1 MSRTVD
7 FILDFASPN
16 AYFAYKVL
24 PEIVRRHDGK
34 INYRL
39 CLLGGI
45 FKATGNQAPM
55 VAFSNV
61 KGKLDYQMLEIRRF
75 IQRHELQNFRMN
87 QHFPVNSLIM
97 MRAAIA
103 AEREDRLDDYIAL
116 AMKAMWEDNKK
127 MEDERVFEAVMTE
140 GGFDGPALLAA
151 SKEPDI
157 KEQLMDN
164 TAEAVEQ
171 GVFGIPTFFVGG
183 EMYFGKDRLREVEEA
198 LTKQPV

>member
-1 MSRTVD
+1 MSRTID
-7 FILDFASPN
+7 FIIDFASPN

-24 PEIVRRHDGK
+24 PEIAKRHDAK

-55 VAFSNV
+55 VAFSKV

-75 IQRHELQNFRMN
+75 IQKHDLQNFRMN
-87 QHFPVNSLIM
+87 QHFPVNSLIL

-103 AEREDRLDDYIAL
+103 AERDGRLEDYIAL
-116 AMKAMWEDNKK
+116 AMKAMWEESEK
-127 MEDERVFEAVMTE
+127 MDDERVFESVMTK

-151 SKEPDI
+151 SKQPDI
-157 KEQLMDN
+157 KEELMEN
-164 TAEAVEQ
+164 TAAAVEQ
-171 GVFGIPTFFVGG
+171 GVFGIPTFFVGE

-198 LTKQPV
+198 LTREPT

>member
-24 PEIVRRHDGK
+24 PEIVRRHDAK

-103 AEREDRLDDYIAL
+103 AEREDRLEDYIAL
-116 AMKAMWEDNKK
+116 VMKAMWEDNKK

-157 KEQLMDN
+157 KEQLMKN

>member
-1 MSRTVD
+1 MSRTID

-24 PEIVRRHDGK
+24 PEIAKRHDAK

-45 FKATGNQAPM
+45 FKATGNQAPI
-55 VAFSNV
+55 VAFSNI

-75 IQRHELQNFRMN
+75 IQKHDLKKFRMN
-87 QHFPVNSLIM
+87 ENFPVNSLLL

-103 AEREDRLDDYIAL
+103 AERGGRLEDYIAV
-116 AMKAMWEDNKK
+116 AMKAMWEDSKK
-127 MEDERVFEAVMTE
+127 MDDSEVFKAVMTE

-151 SKEPDI
+151 SQDAEI
-157 KEQLMDN
+157 KVQLEQN
-164 TAEAVEQ
+164 TNAAVEQ
-171 GVFGIPTFFVGG
+171 GVFGIPTFFVDGD
-183 EMYFGKDRLREVEEA
+183 MYFGKDRLREVEEA
-198 LTKQPV
+198 LTRQPV

>member
-24 PEIVRRHDGK
+24 PEIVRRHDAK

-97 MRAAIA
+97 MCAAIA
-103 AEREDRLDDYIAL
+103 AEREDRLEDYIAL

-157 KEQLMDN
+157 KEQLMKN

>member
-24 PEIVRRHDGK
+24 PEITKRHDAK

-75 IQRHELQNFRMN
+75 IQRHGLQDFRMN
-87 QHFPVNSLIM
+87 ENFPVNSLIM

-103 AEREDRLDDYIAL
+103 AERDGRLEDYIEV
-116 AMKAMWEDNKK
+116 AMKAMWEDSKK
-127 MEDERVFEAVMTE
+127 MDDSGVFKAVMTQ

-151 SKEPDI
+151 AQEPDV
-157 KEQLMDN
+157 KVQLSKN
-164 TAEAVEQ
+164 TAAAVEQ
-171 GVFGIPTFFVGG
+171 GVFGIPTFFVDD